1 MAVAVTGAV
10 VQAANMIVGIY
21 QAKGNRKAGYEQRLI
36 EERDILVKELH
47 QRAEEVQSLSQRFAI
62 IEKDN
67 HDLRMG
73 QVTLQQ
79 QISTLELER
88 LQDKEE
94 IARLKAALQKHES
107 STV

>member
-1 MAVAVTGAV
+1 VTVTGAL
-10 VQAANMIVGIY
+10 VQAANMFVGVY

-47 QRAEEVQSLSQRFAI
+47 QRAQEVESLSVRFTQ

-67 HDLRMG
+67 HELRMG

-79 QISTLELER
+79 QLATLEIER
-88 LQDKEE
+88 LQDKDE
-94 IARLKAALQKHES
+94 ISRLKAALQKHEN
-107 STV
+107 STL